1 MVHGNFLTASLIA
14 KFAYHNGPW
23 EFSHCIRRARLVSHR
38 QFRSPER
45 SMGVF
50 SLHQTCQVGISST
63 SSPTPMAHGSFL
75 TASDVLGWC
84 VIVRFAYHIGPWEF
98 THCISH
104 RQFRHNGPWEF
115 SHCIRRVRL
124 VSHRQFRLPNCAF
137 QRCDLFSELRSLAV
151 QSVDGTV
158 QTLDHQASVFQIRVL
173 RFPLLRQLLRL
184 GGQARYLRIC
194 LCQREIVLLQLPNCS
209 WLEFCSPSSAT
220 VEVSDV
226 TSLTLFLI
234 SSSLNSFS
242 QVGGLRTL
250 QDCRRLSCEQLR
262 VEIVDCT
269 SSTWTTPHRDLWSWL
284 VDSAAARS
292 LSQISR
298 LLLRHLL
305 PTILIAAG
313 RRDLLVQVLN
323 LTDQLCPGRL
333 EVRLRLERP
342 VELLDRWH
350 IPVALFPTEDLPPLF
365 VGSSN
370 AHARL
375 ALRRSR
381 EMRQLVACNF
391 CRRWTTLSICAGP
404 SAPDAAAL
412 FRAIT
417 PRNDLAACRAHQF
430 FPNTY
435 DVPEARIKH
444 SWLGA
449 PCCTHIKLRTK
460 QVKTTTVCQVDLRLG
475 ACASA

>member
-1 MVHGNFLTASLIA
+1 MVL
-14 KFAYHNGPW
+14 
-23 EFSHCIRRARLVSHR
+23 
-38 QFRSPER
+38 
-45 SMGVF
+45 
-50 SLHQTCQVGISST
+50 
-63 SSPTPMAHGSFL
+63 GSFL
-75 TASDVLGWC
+75 TASHVLGWC
-84 VIVRFAYHIGPWEF
+84 LIASFAY
-98 THCISH
+98 
-104 RQFRHNGPWEF
+104 QFVPSRGATSFP
-115 SHCIRRVRL
+115 SCARSQCKASMAQCRR
-124 VSHRQFRLPNCAF
+124 SITRLP
-137 QRCDLFSELRSLAV
+137 STRS
-151 QSVDGTV
+151 
-158 QTLDHQASVFQIRVL
+158 ASFTS
-173 RFPLLRQLLRL
+173 PLLRQLLRL

-209 WLEFCSPSSAT
+209 WLEFCSRSLCNGG
-220 VEVSDV
+220 EVSDV
-226 TSLTLFLI
+226 TSLTFLI
-234 SSSLNSFS
+234 SSSLNSIS

-269 SSTWTTPHRDLWSWL
+269 SSAWTTRHRDLWSWL

-305 PTILIAAG
+305 PMLLVAAG

-323 LTDQLCPGRL
+323 LTDQLCPVRL

-365 VGSSN
+365 VGYPN

-375 ALRRSR
+375 APRRSR
-381 EMRQLVACNF
+381 EMRQLEACNF
-391 CRRWTTLSICAGP
+391 FRRWTTLSICAGL

-412 FRAIT
+412 FQAIT
-417 PRNDLAACRAHQF
+417 PRSDLAVCRAQQF
-430 FPNTY
+430 FSNTY

-449 PCCTHIKLRTK
+449 PCCTHINCEQNKSRRRLFAKLT
-460 QVKTTTVCQVDLRLG
+460 
-475 ACASA
+475 